1 MRLLYSFLILFS
13 QLSFCYSQTKL
24 SDLVQR
30 SKPCIIIIKTYDK
43 NGKQI
48 ALGTGFFIDSRGTAL
63 SNYHV
68 FEGAVTA
75 TVTTSDG
82 KIYSV
87 NNVISQSK
95 EMDILKFSISNPIQ
109 KIFPSLKLTQTKP
122 IEGENVYVIGNPQ
135 GLGFSVSNGIVSSLR
150 YDEKIGQIVQTTTPI
165 SHGNSGSPLINMSNE
180 VVGIISF
187 SLIEGQNL
195 NFAISISNL
204 SSLFEVNTLIFPDA
218 PKQPQKLDKGF
229 KRFDWDT
236 YSSTVKT
243 NEELKFKEKV
253 DKHDQKEFSLDYVA
267 SIGNI
272 DIDISYNFE
281 FDKLRQIKFCP
292 IICLTKKGI
301 TDCKWYYPSDFQV
314 AYSNFVSLQEKII
327 DLLGD
332 DYVELWWK
340 LNSLTK
346 KTSDILNSDVI
357 TKNQIETYNNINLLR
372 EKILTADDKFRM
384 FGVVHRWNSEINKS
398 TYEIS
403 LFHSDFNVLGLE
415 DAEHKWTCT
424 LSVKPLEE

>member
-1 MRLLYSFLILFS
+1 
-13 QLSFCYSQTKL
+13 
-24 SDLVQR
+24 
-30 SKPCIIIIKTYDK
+30 
-43 NGKQI
+43 
-48 ALGTGFFIDSRGTAL
+48 
-63 SNYHV
+63 
-68 FEGAVTA
+68 
-75 TVTTSDG
+75 
-82 KIYSV
+82 
-87 NNVISQSK
+87 
-95 EMDILKFSISNPIQ
+95 
-109 KIFPSLKLTQTKP
+109 
-122 IEGENVYVIGNPQ
+122 
-135 GLGFSVSNGIVSSLR
+135 
-150 YDEKIGQIVQTTTPI
+150 
-165 SHGNSGSPLINMSNE
+165 MSNE